1 MFTKLTITF
10 VILLQSI
17 EGYPSVPGHK
27 PYNIN
32 NILSPRIVG
41 GQDAPEGYA
50 KHMAALVVGNQ
61 VTMLTCGASI
71 INRRHMLTAAH
82 CIQPYVIWGE
92 LSPHLKGVIG
102 SNYWNSTNIVK
113 FSGHKIHPKYGWTNL
128 ANDIGVLRTAV
139 EIVYSDL
146 VSAIAM
152 KYDFVGGGVKGFVT
166 GWGQLKFVQKKS
178 QTYKFSATCGYSRR
192 NIVSRCSTFLWTEVK
207 LSVLV

>member
-1 MFTKLTITF
+1 MSFPSVSGD
-10 VILLQSI
+10 VILTSI
-17 EGYPSVPGHK
+17 NTLSVASQLVSRVVHFLGYPSVPGHK
-27 PYNIN
+27 PYDIN

-61 VTMLTCGASI
+61 VTI
-71 INRRHMLTAAH
+71 HF
-82 CIQPYVIWGE
+82 
-92 LSPHLKGVIG
+92 KGVIG
-102 SNYWNSTNIVK
+102 SNYWNSTNIIK

-166 GWGQLKFVQKKS
+166 GWGQLK
-178 QTYKFSATCGYSRR
+178 
-192 NIVSRCSTFLWTEVK
+192 L
-207 LSVLV
+207 